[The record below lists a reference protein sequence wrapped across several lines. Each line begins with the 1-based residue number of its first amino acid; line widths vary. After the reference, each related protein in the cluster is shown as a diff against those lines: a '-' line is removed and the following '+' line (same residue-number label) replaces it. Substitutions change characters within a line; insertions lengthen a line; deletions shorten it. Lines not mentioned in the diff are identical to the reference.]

1 MTKEQL
7 TTIDITDLLLTDLLI
22 FSLAIGFL
30 GYSLYKSFT
39 DDY

>member
-7 TTIDITDLLLTDLLI
+7 TTIDMTLTDLFI
-22 FSLAIGFL
+22 FSLAIALL

-39 DDY
+39 DDF